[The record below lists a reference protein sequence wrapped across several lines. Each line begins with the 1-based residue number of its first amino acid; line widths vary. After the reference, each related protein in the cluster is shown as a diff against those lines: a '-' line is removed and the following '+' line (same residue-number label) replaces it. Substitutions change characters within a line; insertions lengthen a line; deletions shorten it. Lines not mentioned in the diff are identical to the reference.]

1 MTVTKTRTIPFA
13 KQTVLVIGDESVGKS
28 ALVASLTGRG
38 AYSSN
43 FRGSTVSVQTY
54 ASDRADFVDT
64 PGILFASDVESTQRT
79 LSELAE
85 HERVLVVVNA
95 THLDEDLRRMLP
107 LVQGKWGA
115 VAVTFWDK
123 VQSGTHAFE
132 AIEKLS
138 AESGVPFVAIDARR
152 VTASQRV
159 KIFAALNAEATFVL
173 PELLA
178 RAGWRIEPMPG
189 LLDNRWFGPW
199 LALVLLLAPSAIAV
213 QAANTFAGW
222 ADPIVNGLL
231 AGVIESVK
239 ASMPEFLAVMFVG
252 KYGLL
257 TMGPL
262 LFVWAVPTVVLYAV
276 LLAVYKASGLL
287 DRMTTSLQPLMRHVG
302 LTGRDLVRV
311 IMGMGCNVPAVIA
324 TRSCSSCTR
333 GACLHAIGFGSA
345 CSYQFGATLAVFAAV
360 KQPELIWPYLGYLTL
375 TTLIY
380 TRLVSHPSARSK
392 LNILRIEGRSFL
404 SWPSLTAVW
413 REARATLKDFTF
425 RSLPIFFAIT
435 LVASLLDWF
444 GVVSRIA
451 SVLEPLMATFRLPAE
466 SAIVLLMASIRKD
479 GILLLAEQ
487 SSASTLTPVQVLT
500 GVYLAGVLLPCLV
513 TVLTIA
519 REQSWKFAAK
529 LVARQLIAAVIFS
542 ALLAWGGGLLETSK
556 RTTQG
561 VLISNFPFDG
571 AR

>member
-1 MTVTKTRTIPFA
+1 VTTTAVAAA

-28 ALVASLTGRG
+28 ALIACLTGRA

-54 ASDRADFVDT
+54 SGDRADFVDT
-64 PGILFASDVESTQRT
+64 PGILFHSDAETTRLT
-79 LSELAE
+79 LAE
-85 HERVLVVVNA
+85 LGKPHDRVLVVIKA
-95 THLDEDLRRMLP
+95 TQLDQDLRRMLP
-107 LVQGKWGA
+107 LVVRRCGA

-123 VQSGTHAFE
+123 VQPGEHAFE

-138 AESGVPFVAIDARR
+138 AESGVPFVAVDARR
-152 VTASQRV
+152 VTESQRERLHT
-159 KIFAALNAEATFVL
+159 ALETEAKFVR
-173 PELLA
+173 PELLG
-178 RAGWRIEPMPG
+178 RAGWRIEPKPG
-189 LLDNRWFGPW
+189 LLDNRWGGPW
-199 LALVLLLAPSAIAV
+199 LALALLLAPSVIAV
-213 QAANTFAGW
+213 QAANTLAGW
-222 ADPIVNGLL
+222 ADPLVSGSL

-239 ASMPEFLAVMFVG
+239 ASVPEFLAAMIAG

-287 DRMTTSLQPLMRHVG
+287 DQMTTALQPMMRPIG

-345 CSYQFGATLAVFAAV
+345 CSYQFGATLGVFAAV
-360 KQPELIWPYLGYLTL
+360 KQPGLIWPYLGYLTL

-380 TRLVSHPSARSK
+380 TRLVSHPQARSRF
-392 LNILRIEGRSFL
+392 NILTIEGRSFL
-404 SWPSLTAVW
+404 SWPGFKAVW
-413 REARATLKDFTF
+413 REARETLQEFAF

-435 LVASLLDWF
+435 LIASLLDWF
-444 GVVSRIA
+444 GIVARAA
-451 SVLEPLMATFRLPAE
+451 SLLEPLMSVFRLPAE
-466 SAIVLLMASIRKD
+466 SAVVLLMASIRKD
-479 GILLLAEQ
+479 GLLLLAEQ
-487 SSASTLTPVQVLT
+487 SSAATLTSVQVLT

-519 REQSWKFAAK
+519 REQSWTFAGK
-529 LVARQLIAAVIFS
+529 LVARQLAAAVIFS
-542 ALLAWGGGLLETSK
+542 VLLAWGGYWLMEGGK
-556 RTTQG
+556 
-561 VLISNFPFDG
+561 
-571 AR
+571 

>member
-1 MTVTKTRTIPFA
+1 MTATAAATIATA
-13 KQTVLVIGDESVGKS
+13 KQTILVIGDESVGKS
-28 ALVASLTGRG
+28 ALIASLTGRA

-54 ASDRADFVDT
+54 QGDRADFVDT
-64 PGILFASDVESTQRT
+64 PGILFRSD
-79 LSELAE
+79 SETTRLALAE
-85 HERVLVVVNA
+85 LQQPHGQVLVVVKA
-95 THLDEDLRRMLP
+95 THLDQDLRHMLP
-107 LVQGKWGA
+107 LVVGKCGA

-123 VQSGTHAFE
+123 VQPGEHAFE

-138 AESGVPFVAIDARR
+138 AESGVPFIAVDARR
-152 VTASQRV
+152 VTEAQRASLCS
-159 KIFAALNAEATFVL
+159 ALEVERKFVR
-173 PELLA
+173 PELLG
-178 RAGWRIEPMPG
+178 RAGWRIEPQPG
-189 LLDNRWFGPW
+189 LLDNRWVGPW
-199 LALVLLLAPSAIAV
+199 LALALLLAPSVIAV

-222 ADPIVNGLL
+222 ADPLVSGLL
-231 AGVIESVK
+231 TGAIESVK
-239 ASMPEFLAVMFVG
+239 ASTPAFLAAMLAG

-287 DRMTTSLQPLMRHVG
+287 DRMTTALQPLMRPIG

-345 CSYQFGATLAVFAAV
+345 CSYQFGATLGVFAAV
-360 KQPELIWPYLGYLTL
+360 KQPGLIWPYLGYLTL

-380 TRLVSHPSARSK
+380 TRLVSHPQARSR
-392 LNILRIEGRSFL
+392 LNILTIEGRSFL
-404 SWPSLTAVW
+404 SWPGLKAVW
-413 REARATLKDFTF
+413 REARDTLKEFAF

-444 GVVSRIA
+444 GVVARAA
-451 SVLEPLMATFRLPAE
+451 SLLEPLMAAFRLPAE
-466 SAIVLLMASIRKD
+466 SAVVLLMASIRKD
-479 GILLLAEQ
+479 GLLLLAEQ
-487 SSASTLTPVQVLT
+487 SSAATLTSVQILT

-519 REQSWKFAAK
+519 REQSWQFAGK
-529 LVARQLIAAVIFS
+529 LVARQVAAAVVFS
-542 ALLAWGGGLLETSK
+542 LVLAWCGAWFMGG
-556 RTTQG
+556 
-561 VLISNFPFDG
+561 
-571 AR
+571 